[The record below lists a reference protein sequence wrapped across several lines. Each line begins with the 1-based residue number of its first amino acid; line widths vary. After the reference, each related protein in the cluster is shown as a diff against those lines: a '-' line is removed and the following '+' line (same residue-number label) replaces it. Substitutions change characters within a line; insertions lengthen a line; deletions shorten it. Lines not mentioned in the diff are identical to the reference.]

1 MTKNHFISCLIIDD
15 EAIAR
20 EIIAT
25 HLSKISNIN
34 VVASCSN
41 AIEAFNY
48 ISNQTIDLVFLD
60 INMPEISGISFAKS
74 INSDVKIIF
83 TTAYRDYAVEG
94 FELKAVDYLLKPISF
109 ERLQKALHTY
119 FEIYGVKE
127 ESQKALNDNSDFI
140 FVRSDRKMIKIDFD
154 AIIYIESYSDY
165 LKIHLKNTTVI
176 TRETITAIEAKLP
189 KSLFM
194 RIHRSYIISISAINS
209 FTNEHISIQNNA
221 LPISRT
227 YKKEV
232 LSFFRKILNHSI
244 NLLKLRW
251 TNNYYFCRKPA

>member
-1 MTKNHFISCLIIDD
+1 MSRSRTVSCLIVDD
-15 EAIAR
+15 ETIAR
-20 EIIAT
+20 EIIEA
-25 HLSKISNIN
+25 HVSKIENVH

-48 ISNQTIDLVFLD
+48 ISNQQIDLVFLD

-74 INSDVKIIF
+74 INKDVKVIF

-109 ERLQKALHTY
+109 ERLKNALDTY
-119 FEIYGVKE
+119 IDIYGNETETDSSGAEV
-127 ESQKALNDNSDFI
+127 SNFM
-140 FVRSDRKMIKIDFD
+140 FVRSDRKMIKIDYD

-165 LKIHLKNTTVI
+165 LKIHLENNTIV

-189 KSLFM
+189 KHQFL
-194 RIHRSYIISISAINS
+194 RIHRSYIIALKYIQS
-209 FTNEHISIQNNA
+209 FTNEHITINKQS

-227 YKKEV
+227 YKKNV
-232 LSFFRKILNHSI
+232 LQFLETF
-244 NLLKLRW
+244 
-251 TNNYYFCRKPA
+251 